1 MFIHHKIFGGRA
13 YTVMKSYWCKS
24 CPTNIPLHKVGGLW
38 ICQMCGTPK
47 NQRTTT
53 NGNNQDI
60 FQHFDNNTTTNNED
74 SMNTISQTALNI
86 QQQSP
91 SINATNT
98 RQHATASTPITIPDD
113 NNNFQSNGAPEGLS
127 CPFLNFMASSNKN
140 SSLSNSKPS
149 ESIDIPKLVHSA
161 PTYDSDGACKSTRKR
176 CYTSCSNACCR
187 QRKKSCFS
195 CKSERQENT
204 TTNAFTSTND
214 SPIDTTDEICSRLT
228 NSSLSF
234 SNTGSCSSIQSNDGW
249 QLISQSNAGSIGNSF
264 NQMTQNDYHNNYSE
278 GNCVVGNTGDDQEL
292 QHLKQPQQQ
301 QPQSQPYQ
309 YQYQRQLQ
317 QHQQLQSQQLQQQ
330 LQQLQSQQQ
339 QLQQQQQQQI
349 DAQYFQQQIAQ
360 QYQQQ
365 QYQQHNDTRQYPQL
379 QQQQQQQQQQL
390 QQRFNHTQHSSNG
403 FHMNQIEAQNQQP
416 LVVSNVEFSGN
427 TLHQQE
433 QVSGSFQ
440 QSQFQQQ
447 QQQSQ
452 FQQQQQQQSHFQQ
465 QQQQQSHFQQP
476 QQQQQQQQLQQQDMR
491 QFQDLP
497 LQQLPFHQHLGQQQP
512 QQPQQL
518 FTNQDTNQPSS
529 SFQMITCK
537 EEPLIPVEIDED
549 GNT

>member
-1 MFIHHKIFGGRA
+1 M
-13 YTVMKSYWCKS
+13 
-24 CPTNIPLHKVGGLW
+24 
-38 ICQMCGTPK
+38 
-47 NQRTTT
+47 
-53 NGNNQDI
+53 
-60 FQHFDNNTTTNNED
+60 
-74 SMNTISQTALNI
+74 
-86 QQQSP
+86 
-91 SINATNT
+91 
-98 RQHATASTPITIPDD
+98 
-113 NNNFQSNGAPEGLS
+113 
-127 CPFLNFMASSNKN
+127 
-140 SSLSNSKPS
+140 
-149 ESIDIPKLVHSA
+149 
-161 PTYDSDGACKSTRKR
+161 
-176 CYTSCSNACCR
+176 
-187 QRKKSCFS
+187 
-195 CKSERQENT
+195 
-204 TTNAFTSTND
+204 
-214 SPIDTTDEICSRLT
+214 DTTDEICSRLT

-339 QLQQQQQQQI
+339 QQQQQI

-379 QQQQQQQQQQL
+379 QQQQQQQQL

-433 QVSGSFQ
+433 QVSGCLLYTSP
-440 QSQFQQQ
+440 S
-447 QQQSQ
+447 
-452 FQQQQQQQSHFQQ
+452 
-465 QQQQQSHFQQP
+465 P
-476 QQQQQQQQLQQQDMR
+476 R
-491 QFQDLP
+491 DLS
-497 LQQLPFHQHLGQQQP
+497 
-512 QQPQQL
+512 
-518 FTNQDTNQPSS
+518 TSRMPSS
-529 SFQMITCK
+529 A
-537 EEPLIPVEIDED
+537 
-549 GNT
+549 